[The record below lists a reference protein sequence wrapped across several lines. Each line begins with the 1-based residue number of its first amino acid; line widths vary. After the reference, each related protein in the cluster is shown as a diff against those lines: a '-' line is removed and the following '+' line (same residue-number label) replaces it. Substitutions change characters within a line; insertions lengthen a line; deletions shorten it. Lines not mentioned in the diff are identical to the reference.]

1 MNHVDE
7 EIKKGGIEMVEV
19 ITIGDAM
26 ITFDPLS
33 SGPMRF
39 VHSFERK
46 VGGAELNFAI
56 GCARLGINTGWISRL
71 GNDEFGKHIFN
82 FVRGEGINT
91 QHVELVDGYA
101 TSINFKEVRED
112 GNGKTF
118 YYRNNSPTEVLT
130 VDSIKESYFKTAKLL
145 HITGVFLALDKEKNM
160 AVIRKAIE
168 YAKKYNVLVSMD
180 PNVRLKLWTREE
192 VKEALTS
199 LLPSVDILLTGLDE
213 AEILF
218 GTTNPQEIIAACS
231 EYGVTTGA
239 IKLSA
244 EGSIGFKDGAYIEAA
259 PVKASKVVD
268 TVGAGDGF
276 DVGFVYGVLND
287 WTLDRTLLFANTIG
301 SMVVSVAGD
310 NEGLPLLE
318 EVLIQ
323 LGEGEFIER

>member
-1 MNHVDE
+1 VTLVNEDMK
-7 EIKKGGIEMVEV
+7 EIVKMVEV

-26 ITFDPLS
+26 ITLDPTS
-33 SGPMRF
+33 NGPLRF

-56 GCARLGINTGWISRL
+56 GCARLGMKTGWISRL
-71 GNDEFGKHIFN
+71 GNDEFGKHILN
-82 FVRGEGINT
+82 FARGEGIDT
-91 QHVELVDGYA
+91 EHVELVDGYS
-101 TSINFKEVRED
+101 TSLNFKEVRED

-118 YYRNNSPTEVLT
+118 YYRDNSPTEVLT
-130 VDSIKESYFKTAKLL
+130 VDSIEEEYFKTAKLL
-145 HITGVFLALDKEKNM
+145 HITGVFAALDKEKNL
-160 AVIRKAIE
+160 AILQKAIE
-168 YAKKYNVLVSMD
+168 YAKKHHVLVSMD
-180 PNVRLKLWTREE
+180 PNIRLKLWTREE
-192 VKEALTS
+192 VKEALVT

-218 GTTNPQEIIAACS
+218 DTVEPEKIIEICRG
-231 EYGVTTGA
+231 YGVSTVA
-239 IKLSA
+239 IKLGES
-244 EGSIGFKDGAYIEAA
+244 GSIGYKNGEYIEAA

-276 DVGFVYGVLND
+276 DVGFVYGILNG
-287 WTLDRTLLFANTIG
+287 WTLERTLLFANTIG

-318 EVLIQ
+318 EVLIR